1 MEQLHSIPNMGVKRY
16 CGENTER
23 EVFWE
28 DNTMPE
34 SSYIFGKKITSLY
47 MRLLDFLVFAL
58 IKSFFIKLN
67 RKNHYLLVII
77 FKNS

>member
-1 MEQLHSIPNMGVKRY
+1 
-16 CGENTER
+16 
-23 EVFWE
+23 
-28 DNTMPE
+28 MPE